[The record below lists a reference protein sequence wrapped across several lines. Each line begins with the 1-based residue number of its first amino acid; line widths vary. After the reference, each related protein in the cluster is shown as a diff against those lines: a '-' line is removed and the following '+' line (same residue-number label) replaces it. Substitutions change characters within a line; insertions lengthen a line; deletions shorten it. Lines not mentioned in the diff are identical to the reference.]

1 MHMTICC
8 DWSYTTVGLLWL
20 VIHSCWPAVIGRFLK
35 FLTCES
41 DRVSGYSS
49 ISVGGI
55 SAVLQPCRP
64 NLSSTDWWY
73 SSLCDNN
80 TCLSLLNC
88 QHKPQLR
95 DQRFK
100 VGRAEL
106 QFGSTTA
113 DTDNVVFALVLAY
126 YCELNIYN
134 NSAHRHVLWP
144 MTTFVTKC
152 NEGSFLGFA
161 ELSLHGPE
169 TENYS
174 GFIYDFLP
182 DHNGRSS
189 TKKLSPW
196 SS

>member
-1 MHMTICC
+1 MLMTICC
-8 DWSYTTVGLLWL
+8 DWSYAAVGLLWL
-20 VIHSCWPAVIGRFLK
+20 VVHSFWPPVIGQFLK

-41 DRVSGYSS
+41 DRVSGCSS

-95 DQRFK
+95 DQRFNS
-100 VGRAEL
+100 RLEEQSYSSATRL
-106 QFGSTTA
+106 QTQ
-113 DTDNVVFALVLAY
+113 DNVVFAVAPALVC

-134 NSAHRHVLWP
+134 NSAHKHVLWQ
-144 MTTFVTKC
+144 MNTSITKC
-152 NEGSFLGFA
+152 E
-161 ELSLHGPE
+161 
-169 TENYS
+169 
-174 GFIYDFLP
+174 
-182 DHNGRSS
+182 
-189 TKKLSPW
+189 
-196 SS
+196 